1 MIQISAM
8 IQTASKR
15 SRYSTIL
22 FFLLFSGISPRIAI
36 AQKIPL
42 SEILDTIFCNTT
54 QFKLNDVYFVK
65 SSKRSFVELDTSKIC
80 FKIHLITNL
89 KRFVKEIHDDNVY
102 TISTITEKRNH
113 KDSLVVTFNLFE
125 ANKKSYSKK
134 GLLFQGSEHYTI
146 NLLKVNSKF
155 IVTKIIYPYKIQ
167 GIINKK

>member
-1 MIQISAM
+1 M
-8 IQTASKR
+8 
-15 SRYSTIL
+15 
-22 FFLLFSGISPRIAI
+22 
-36 AQKIPL
+36 
-42 SEILDTIFCNTT
+42 
-54 QFKLNDVYFVK
+54 
-65 SSKRSFVELDTSKIC
+65 
-80 FKIHLITNL
+80 
-89 KRFVKEIHDDNVY
+89 KEIHDDNVY

-134 GLLFQGSEHYTI
+134 GLLFQGSEDYTI